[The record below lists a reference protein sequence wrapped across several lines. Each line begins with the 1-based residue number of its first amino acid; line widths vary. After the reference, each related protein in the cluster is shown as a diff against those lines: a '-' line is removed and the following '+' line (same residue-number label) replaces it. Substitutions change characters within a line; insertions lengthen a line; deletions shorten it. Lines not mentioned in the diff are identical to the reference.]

1 MNSHALRVLS
11 VAVLAIVVAACGSG
25 KDAAS
30 SAANTATPAAPDH
43 LVGLHASDLTKGFR
57 ERGLACK
64 APVLE
69 KDTQHW
75 VCESSTPLVQYRAE
89 FYAKTPGRVEY
100 IRVVVTQSGT
110 AKLEVAA
117 PLLAFVANQR
127 YEGADPAKARAW
139 VEQAV
144 ASPGQT
150 VFGLAKFKVSGDL
163 SRLVFEI
170 KAAGSEW

>member
-1 MNSHALRVLS
+1 MRTHTGRLLSATALVI
-11 VAVLAIVVAACGSG
+11 AAAACGSG
-25 KDAAS
+25 KETPATAS
-30 SAANTATPAAPDH
+30 GSAATAAPAY

-57 ERGLACK
+57 ERGLVCK
-64 APVLE
+64 APVTE

-89 FYAKTPGRVEY
+89 FYGKTPGRVEY
-100 IRVVVTQSGT
+100 IRMVVTQSGT

-127 YEGADPAKARAW
+127 YQGADPAKARVW
-139 VEQAV
+139 VEKAV
-144 ASPGQT
+144 VSPGQT

-170 KAAGSEW
+170 KAAGSDW

>member
-1 MNSHALRVLS
+1 MTTYAGWLVSAAAL
-11 VAVLAIVVAACGSG
+11 AVLVAACGGG

-30 SAANTATPAAPDH
+30 SAPATPAAPDH

-64 APVLE
+64 DAVLE
-69 KDTQHW
+69 KDTWHY
-75 VCESSTPLVQYRAE
+75 VCESSTPLVQYRGE
-89 FYAKTPGRVEY
+89 FHAKAPGRVEY
-100 IRVVVTQSGT
+100 IRVLVAQSGT

-127 YEGADPAKARAW
+127 YEGADPAKAREW
-139 VEQAV
+139 VEKAV

-150 VFGLAKFKVSGDL
+150 TFGLAKFKVSGDL
-163 SRLVFEI
+163 TRLVFEV

>member
-1 MNSHALRVLS
+1 MRNDALRVVS
-11 VAVLAIVVAACGSG
+11 VALLTIVVAACGGG
-25 KDAAS
+25 KDTAS
-30 SAANTATPAAPDH
+30 SAVDPATPPSPSH

-64 APVLE
+64 EPVLE
-69 KDTQHW
+69 KDTWHW
-75 VCESSTPLVQYRAE
+75 VCESSTPLVQYRGE
-89 FYAKTPGRVEY
+89 FYAKEPGRVEY
-100 IRVVVTQSGT
+100 IRVVVAQSGT
-110 AKLEVAA
+110 AKLELAA

>member
-1 MNSHALRVLS
+1 MRSYALRVLS
-11 VAVLAIVVAACGSG
+11 VSALAVVLAACGRG
-25 KDAAS
+25 KEAAS
-30 SAANTATPAAPDH
+30 SAADGAAPPAPSH
-43 LVGLHASDLTKGFR
+43 LIGLHASDLTKGFR

-64 APVLE
+64 EPVLE
-69 KDTQHW
+69 RDVRHW
-75 VCESSTPLVQYRAE
+75 VCESSTPLVQYRGE
-89 FYAKTPGRVEY
+89 FYAKEPGRVEY
-100 IRVVVTQSGT
+100 IRVVVTQTGT
-110 AKLEVAA
+110 AKLELAA

-170 KAAGSEW
+170 KAAGSDW